1 MRKKVA
7 QNYDIDMEEDIPDS
21 PVYRRLQ
28 EKIQMLEDERDFY
41 QEQYDSQKI
50 RIRSLEEQIKLLQE
64 QEQLDDYDDDI

>member
-1 MRKKVA
+1 
-7 QNYDIDMEEDIPDS
+7 MEEDIPDL

-41 QEQYDSQKI
+41 QEQYDNQKI

-64 QEQLDDYDDDI
+64 QEQELLSDEDEDI

>member
-1 MRKKVA
+1 MGKKVA

>member
-1 MRKKVA
+1 
-7 QNYDIDMEEDIPDS
+7 MEEDIPDS

-28 EKIQMLEDERDFY
+28 EKIQLLEDERDFY

>member
-1 MRKKVA
+1 
-7 QNYDIDMEEDIPDS
+7 MEEDIPDS

-28 EKIQMLEDERDFY
+28 EKIQMLEDERDFC

>member
-1 MRKKVA
+1 
-7 QNYDIDMEEDIPDS
+7 MEEDIPDL

-28 EKIQMLEDERDFY
+28 EKIRMLEDERDFY

>member
-1 MRKKVA
+1 
-7 QNYDIDMEEDIPDS
+7 MEEDIPDS